1 MSDKKKD
8 TYTDEEPQAE
18 SRRRPGSDWR
28 LAAETNLV
36 CDPMAQTGKVLGT
49 IGLLALVVALLWY
62 AVTKAYN
69 VGPIVTTVIGAACV
83 AFWAVT
89 NRANVVT
96 SFKARGARNFV
107 NSMVFVV
114 FVLGILILVNI
125 IGARHHWRHDLTK
138 DKTFSLS
145 DQTVKI
151 LDSLDKDI
159 QMVAFL
165 APGGSN
171 TEIRDRVREYAIR
184 SRRVKLEEYDPQ
196 LNVQKRQEFNVQ
208 FDGTVVVKCG
218 DKKEDV
224 TGGSEEQLTSAILSV
239 TKGEKTK
246 VYFLAGHGEKAFDK
260 PGEDSVAELKGNLEN
275 QQYAVESLTLATQ
288 AEPKVPDDC
297 ACLVVIGPKQKL
309 LPKEKDAIKKYADQ
323 GGKLFLAL
331 DPGNG
336 EKFEDILGARDVT
349 PINGTVID
357 PTASLFRQAAIP
369 MVNNPKPHKIT
380 ENFQM
385 AAFPLTMAFDVKAA
399 QPPPS
404 YPGAPAPPAGK
415 ATALLESSP
424 NSWLTQTTSGKVEK
438 QASDRT
444 GPLVLAVAINDSPE
458 KPPTQ
463 PGMPKPPEDEKTGP
477 SARIVVVGSSMF
489 VTDKMIQLGL
499 YGNVI
504 FALKS
509 IAWDTENEKLISIP
523 PKEKQ
528 QKNITMNAVQTKM
541 VIILVLLVVPGGIIA
556 AWISVWWIRR
566 RR

>member
-8 TYTDEEPQAE
+8 TYTEDEPQAAH
-18 SRRRPGSDWR
+18 RRPGQDWR
-28 LAAETNLV
+28 LTAETELV
-36 CDPMAQTGKVLGT
+36 CDPLAQTGKVLGW

-62 AVTKAYN
+62 SVTKAYN
-69 VGPIVTTVIGAACV
+69 VGPIVTTVLGAAGV
-83 AFWAVT
+83 VFWVVT
-89 NRANVVT
+89 NRTVIGA
-96 SFKARGARNFV
+96 SFKARGARNFA

-114 FVLGILILVNI
+114 FVLGILTMVNI

-138 DKTFSLS
+138 DKSFSLS
-145 DQTVKI
+145 EQTDKI
-151 LDSLDKDI
+151 LDSLDKDV

-165 APGGSN
+165 APGGPN
-171 TEIRDRVREYAIR
+171 QEIRDRVHEYGIR
-184 SRRVKLEEYDPQ
+184 SRRVKIEEYDPT
-196 LNVQKRQEFNVQ
+196 LNVQKRQEFNIQ

-275 QQYAVESLTLATQ
+275 QQYAVEGLTLATQ
-288 AEPKVPDDC
+288 AEPAVPADC

-309 LPKEKDAIKKYADQ
+309 LPKEKDAIKKYVDQ

-336 EKFEDILGARDVT
+336 EKFEEILGARDVT

-369 MVNNPKPHKIT
+369 MVNNPKDHKIT

-385 AAFPLTMAFDVKAA
+385 VALPLTMAFDVKQA

-438 QASDRT
+438 QATDRN
-444 GPLVLAVAINDSPE
+444 GPLVMAVAINDSPE
-458 KPPTQ
+458 KPPTP
-463 PGMPKPPEDEKTGP
+463 PGMPKAPEDEKAGP

-489 VTDKMIQLGL
+489 VTDKMVQLGL
-499 YGNVI
+499 YGNVV

-528 QKNITMNAVQTKM
+528 QKTITMNAVQTKM
-541 VIILVLLVVPGGIIA
+541 VIILVLLIVPGGIIA